1 MKEINRRSFLQ
12 GSLTTAALSV
22 LPPVA
27 RASAAPAENYRVV
40 WDLAKAQREAT
51 PTREQI
57 CVNGLW
63 RWQPAAS
70 NTEVTPADG
79 WGYLRV
85 PDCWPGGPGGRE
97 QRWGNPQVFFRHSSW
112 EKQDLGAVASAWY
125 QREISIPQTWSG
137 RRVTLHAEY
146 LNSYAVVFVDGT
158 KAGEMRFPWGEVD
171 LTSVCPPGQ
180 KHVLSVRVDALPL
193 SALTMSSNDSNAPRQ
208 VAARVE
214 RRGLCGNLHLSGTP
228 VGPRIADVKV
238 ATSVRNWQIT
248 FDTALTNL
256 VPGASY
262 TLRAQVSDGDKTVK
276 EFSSAPFQLDE
287 LSSGRIQVAE
297 NWRPEK
303 LWDTHTPQH
312 QYNVSLSLF
321 SAGPKALDTALPV
334 RFGFREFWIDGRDFY
349 LNGTRIYLA
358 AIPIDNAQGSATL
371 ASYEATR
378 ATLQRYKSFGINFV
392 YTHNYSCMPGVHR
405 SFEEILN
412 AADDE
417 GVLLSFS
424 QPHFSQYEW
433 VSPDADAKNG
443 YAEHAAFY
451 VHMAQNHPSVVCYST
466 SHNSTGTAD
475 DMNPDTIDG
484 IIDTR
489 DPGSIR
495 NTSRA
500 LRAEAIIRRLDP
512 SRFVYHHSSGNLST
526 MHTINFYGN
535 WIPIQEMSDWFE
547 HWATVGLKPVFTCEY
562 SVPFMWDYS
571 MYRGWYK
578 GHREFGNAI
587 APWEFCLAE
596 WNAQFLGPRSY
607 QITEPEKENLRW
619 EAEQFRKGLAW
630 GRNSYPHTL
639 NAQVFDEE
647 FRVIAMHLTDNFR
660 AFRTWGM
667 SASSP
672 WEYGSYWKRPAR
684 ERGSFDLPLEIDWEH
699 LQRPGPRAAYLR
711 EDEARAELAFH
722 PTDYQPTLAAE
733 SLYRNYLPLLAYIAG
748 KPKAFT
754 SKDHNFLPG
763 ERVEKQVV
771 IINNSRVP
779 ITADCE
785 WKLDLPGAVT
795 GSTKITLPTG
805 EQQRVPL
812 NFDLPAD
819 LAVGRYDLQA
829 TVKFGNGGTQTDAF
843 SIDVMPRPP
852 AVSQPGGKI
861 ALFDPKGD
869 TAKLLESM
877 GIAAERVDAA
887 ANLSGFETLII
898 GKGALTLHDPAPSV
912 ARVNDGL
919 KVIVFEQTGDVLEK
933 RFGFRVAE
941 YGLRWIF
948 PRVPDHPILA
958 GLSEDHLR
966 NWRGESTT
974 LPPRLTYQRNNRVF
988 NGSPTVEWAGITVPR
1003 VWRCGNRGN
1012 VASALIEK
1020 PACGDFLPILDGGYA
1035 LQYSPLLE
1043 HRTGKGMVLFCQMDV
1058 SGRTEADPAAQALA
1072 ANILRYVSTWKPA
1085 ARRTVVYAG
1094 DPSGISYLAAAG
1106 IRPAMYLGESLSQ
1119 NQLLVIGPGGGR
1131 ALLSNGAAIA
1141 EWLGDGGRVLAIG
1154 LDEDDANSGNIG
1166 VVKQEHIA
1174 TYFEPFGV
1182 DSPFAGV
1189 SPADVHNREPR
1200 ELPLV
1205 STGATVVG
1213 DGVLALAEGGNVVIC
1228 QLVPWQFDYSGGK
1241 MNIKRTYRR
1250 VSCMM
1255 GRLLANQG
1263 VAGPSPVLDR
1273 LARPVAENEKRWLEG
1288 LYLDVPEEWD
1298 DPYRFFR
1305 W

>member
-1 MKEINRRSFLQ
+1 MKNINRRTFLQ
-12 GSLTTAALSV
+12 GSLTAAALSV

-27 RASAAPAENYRVV
+27 RVNAAPAQNYTVV
-40 WDLAKAQREAT
+40 WDLAKAYHEAT

-63 RWQPAAS
+63 RWQPAAAA
-70 NTEVTPADG
+70 TDAAPTDG

-97 QRWGNPQVFFRHSSW
+97 QRWGNPQVFFPDSSW

-125 QREISIPQTWSG
+125 QREIIIPQTWAG
-137 RRVTLHAEY
+137 RRITLHAEY
-146 LNSYAVVFVDGT
+146 LNSYAVVFVDGA

-171 LTSVCPPGQ
+171 LTSACRPGQ

-193 SALTMSSNDSNAPRQ
+193 SALTMASNDSNAPRQ

-214 RRGLCGNLHLSGTP
+214 RRGLCGDLYLTSTP
-228 VGPRIADVKV
+228 GGSRIADVRV

-248 FDTALTNL
+248 FDTALAAL
-256 VPGASY
+256 ESGANY
-262 TLRAQVSDGDKTVK
+262 TLRAEVSEGDKVVK
-276 EFSSAPFQLDE
+276 EFSSVPFQSDE
-287 LSSGRIQVAE
+287 VVDGRIRIIE

-303 LWDTHTPQH
+303 LWDTHTPQN
-312 QYNVSLSLF
+312 QYHVSVSLLNT
-321 SAGPKALDTALPV
+321 GGKVLDTALPV
-334 RFGFREFWIDGRDFY
+334 RFGFREFWIEGRDFY
-349 LNGTRIYLA
+349 LNGSRIYLA
-358 AIPIDNAQGSATL
+358 AIPLDNAQDSATR

-392 YTHNYSCMPGVHR
+392 YTHNYSCLPGVHR
-405 SFEEILN
+405 SFEEILR

-417 GVLLSFS
+417 GMLLSFS
-424 QPHFSQYEW
+424 QPHFGQYNW
-433 VSPDADAKNG
+433 VMADADTKNG
-443 YAEHAAFY
+443 YAGHAAFY
-451 VHMAQNHPSVVCYST
+451 VHVAGSHPSVVCYST

-489 DPGSIR
+489 DEGSAR
-495 NTSRA
+495 NTGRA
-500 LRAEAIIRRLDP
+500 MRAEAIIRRLDP

-547 HWATVGLKPVFTCEY
+547 HWATVGMKPVFTCEY

-647 FRVIAMHLTDNFR
+647 FRVIAMYLTDNFR

-667 SASSP
+667 AASSP

-699 LQRPGPRAAYLR
+699 LQRPGPRAAYLHEDQAR
-711 EDEARAELAFH
+711 EQLAFH
-722 PTDYQPTLAAE
+722 PADYQPTLAGEA
-733 SLYRNYLPLLAYIAG
+733 LYRNYLPLLAYIAG
-748 KPKAFT
+748 KPEAFT
-754 SKDHNFLPG
+754 TKDHNFLPG
-763 ERVEKQVV
+763 ERVEKQLV
-771 IINNSRVP
+771 IINNSRAPV
-779 ITADCE
+779 TADCE
-785 WKLDLPGAVT
+785 WSLDLPSALTGRASVT
-795 GSTKITLPTG
+795 VPTG
-805 EQQRVPL
+805 QQDRIPL
-812 NFDLPAD
+812 NFELPSA
-819 LAVGRYDLQA
+819 LAAGRYTMHG
-829 TVKFGNGGTQTDAF
+829 TVKFSNGDTQTDTF
-843 SIDVMPRPP
+843 SIDVMPRPA
-852 AVSQPGGKI
+852 AVSQPSGKI

-869 TAKLLESM
+869 TAKLLEGM
-877 GIAAERVDAA
+877 GIQTERVEASAD
-887 ANLSGFETLII
+887 LSGYETLII
-898 GKGALTLHDPAPSV
+898 GKGALTLHDAAPSA

-919 KVIVFEQTGDVLEK
+919 RVIVFEQTGEVLEK

-941 YGLRWIF
+941 YGLRWVF
-948 PRVPDHPILA
+948 ASVPDHPTLA
-958 GLSEDHLR
+958 GLGEEHLR

-988 NGSPTVEWAGITVPR
+988 NGSPTVEWAGITVTR
-1003 VWRCGNRGN
+1003 VYRCGNRGN

-1035 LQYSPLLE
+1035 LQYSPLIE
-1043 HRTGKGMVLFCQMDV
+1043 HRAGKGMVLFCQMDV
-1058 SGRTEADPAAQALA
+1058 SGRTEADPAAQRLA
-1072 ANILRYVSTWKPA
+1072 QNILQYVSTWKPA

-1094 DPSGISYLAAAG
+1094 DPSGISYLSAAG
-1106 IRPAMYLGESLSQ
+1106 IRPAMYLGGSLSQ
-1119 NQLLVIGPGGGR
+1119 DQVLVVGPGGGR
-1131 ALLSNGAAIA
+1131 SLTPHGTEIA
-1141 EWLGDGGRVLAIG
+1141 EWLKGGGRVLAIG
-1154 LDEDDANSGNIG
+1154 LDENDASAGNIG
-1166 VVKQEHIA
+1166 MEKREHIA

-1189 SPADVHNREPR
+1189 SPADVHNRAPR
-1200 ELPLV
+1200 ELLLV
-1205 STGATVVG
+1205 RTGATVVG
-1213 DGVLALAEGGNVVIC
+1213 DGVLALAESGSVVIC
-1228 QLVPWQFDYSGGK
+1228 QLVPWQLDYSGGQ

-1250 VSCMM
+1250 VSCMVA
-1255 GRLLANQG
+1255 RLLANQG
-1263 VAGPSPVLDR
+1263 AAGRSLVIDRVAT
-1273 LARPVAENEKRWLEG
+1273 PVAENEKRWLEG

-1298 DPYRFFR
+1298 DPYRYFR